1 MSQIVQIE
9 KRTLELRKQLRNHQ
23 LYDSL
28 QSIEDIQLFM
38 ESHVFAVW
46 DFMSLLKSLQK
57 ILTNVSVPWTPSSNP
72 TISRF
77 INEIVLGEESDLN
90 ELGEP
95 KSHFE
100 MYLEAMEQI
109 GADTSE
115 IELIIEKVKSGHSVD
130 YALNEINI
138 LPKVAEFVRFT
149 FSLIEQNHPHLVA
162 SAFTFG
168 REDLIPNMFIEILNK
183 ADTENKLYNKLNYYL
198 ERHIEI
204 DGDEHGPLSLQMIAD
219 LCGNDSQKWE
229 EAEQV
234 AIQAL
239 EKRIGLWDAVHYGI
253 VTKHSLESEY

>member
-1 MSQIVQIE
+1 M
-9 KRTLELRKQLRNHQ
+9 K
-23 LYDSL
+23 
-28 QSIEDIQLFM
+28 
-38 ESHVFAVW
+38 A
-46 DFMSLLKSLQK
+46 
-57 ILTNVSVPWTPSSNP
+57 
-72 TISRF
+72 
-77 INEIVLGEESDLN
+77 
-90 ELGEP
+90 
-95 KSHFE
+95 
-100 MYLEAMEQI
+100 
-109 GADTSE
+109 
-115 IELIIEKVKSGHSVD
+115 GHSVD

-162 SAFTFG
+162 SALPSE
-168 REDLIPNMFIEILNK
+168 RDLIPDMFIEILNK
-183 ADTENKLYNKLNYYL
+183 ADTENKLYNKLSYYL